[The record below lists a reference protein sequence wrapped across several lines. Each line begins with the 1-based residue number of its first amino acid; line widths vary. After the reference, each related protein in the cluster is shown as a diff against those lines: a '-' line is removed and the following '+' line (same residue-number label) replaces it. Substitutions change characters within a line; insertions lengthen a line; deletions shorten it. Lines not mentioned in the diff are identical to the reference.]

1 MQVKGIKRAA
11 VGVCDGNGKGF
22 AAGAS
27 TGIDDGRRGI
37 SGDRRADKSCA
48 KGAGFVLNE
57 EKTFIEAEEKIPDF
71 VGFLASLAG
80 PSKLADK
87 PKAYIVGACRRKA
100 KEY

>member
-22 AAGAS
+22 PAGAS
-27 TGIDDGRRGI
+27 TGIDDGRRGN

-57 EKTFIEAEEKIPDF
+57 EKTFIEAGKRFDRSAARKGDKGIPD
-71 VGFLASLAG
+71 LSRT
-80 PSKLADK
+80 K
-87 PKAYIVGACRRKA
+87 
-100 KEY
+100 